1 MVNSFG
7 QELKKGD
14 VESAKIYAENAI
26 RIRKEGVNVQRFSAK
41 MGAVAAKLDSA
52 YRT

>member
-1 MVNSFG
+1 
-7 QELKKGD
+7 LKKGNI
-14 VESAKIYAENAI
+14 EFAKIYAENAI
-26 RIRKEGVNVQRFSAK
+26 RTRKEAVNIQRFSAK